1 MHIDIDPQVLARVRA
16 AQSSVVVAGHFSL
29 AENMQELS
37 HEGDAEVQSFAA
49 GVHLVQQAR
58 YCGCDSRVVV
68 WINDIGVPNEVRQQ
82 LKQAARLPDNYREI
96 VAQARLAERDV
107 VVIFESTMR
116 NRASVLARKLFKWE
130 PDLFEKVN
138 ADSADL
144 VRCVSN
150 HSCDIAEQ
158 GNQSAYVV
166 EGPDGERLVVK
177 EGPNPKCNMILATL
191 FLYLKDQYAPKL
203 ILNVFNDIYAY
214 RLSLGVHVSQAI
226 IGNPTPTA
234 NVFCDG
240 ERIYRGA
247 TDCLFEEE
255 PA

>member
-1 MHIDIDPQVLARVRA
+1 MHIDIDQRILSRVRA
-16 AQSSVVVAGHFSL
+16 APSSVVVAGHFSL

-37 HEGDAEVQSFAA
+37 NEGDAEAQSFAV

-58 YCGCDSRVVV
+58 HCGCDSRAVV
-68 WINDIGVPNEVRQQ
+68 WINDIGVPNELRQQ
-82 LKQAARLPDNYREI
+82 LKEAGSLPDNYRRI
-96 VAQARLAERDV
+96 LTQAQLEEGDV

-116 NRASVLARKLFKWE
+116 NRASVLARKLFKWD
-130 PDLFEKVN
+130 PDMFEKVN
-138 ADSADL
+138 ANQEGL

-150 HSCDIAEQ
+150 RSCDIPEQ
-158 GNQSAYVV
+158 RNQSAYVV

-191 FLYLKDQYAPKL
+191 FLYLKDHYAPKL

-214 RLSLGVHVSQAI
+214 RLSLGVHVSQAV
-226 IGNPTPTA
+226 IGNPTPIT

-240 ERIYRGA
+240 DRIYAGA
-247 TDCLFEEE
+247 SDCLFEEE